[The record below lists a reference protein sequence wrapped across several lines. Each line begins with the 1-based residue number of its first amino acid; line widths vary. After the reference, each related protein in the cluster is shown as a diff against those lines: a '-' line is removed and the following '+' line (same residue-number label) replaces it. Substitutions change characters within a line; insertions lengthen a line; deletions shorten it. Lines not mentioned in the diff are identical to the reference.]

1 MKRLLLSLVAA
12 TLALA
17 PAGIA
22 AAQDKGAADP
32 QQTQAADDDGDGGAA
47 PAVDTSAQDK
57 ALKAAE
63 AMKMMPANALSGDR
77 LGLPPVTLTSRNLP
91 PLVLGQ
97 KGNDFAVSRNDFILR
112 VGQSYHWDI
121 TSAGGL
127 EYKFQAP
134 GFFRN
139 IWIDEI
145 VIDDLEV
152 HMAGAPAWLEYDDK
166 GTISLHFKTVEP
178 GRFDWHVGEAKGG
191 KSMGGTILV
200 VR

>member
-1 MKRLLLSLVAA
+1 MKSFWPAMVAA
-12 TLALA
+12 ALALA

-22 AAQDKGAADP
+22 AAQDKAAGGP
-32 QQTQAADDDGDGGAA
+32 QQTQTADEDGDGGATA
-47 PAVDTSAQDK
+47 AVDTSVQDK
-57 ALKAAE
+57 ALKAAA
-63 AMKMMPANALSGDR
+63 AMKMMPANALSGDQ
-77 LGLPPVTLTSRNLP
+77 LGLPPVGLTSQNVP

-127 EYKFQAP
+127 EYKFEAP
-134 GFFRN
+134 DFFRN

-145 VIDDLEV
+145 VVDDLEV
-152 HMAGAPAWLEYDDK
+152 HMAGPPAWLEYDDK
-166 GTISLHFKTVEP
+166 GTISLHFKAVEP